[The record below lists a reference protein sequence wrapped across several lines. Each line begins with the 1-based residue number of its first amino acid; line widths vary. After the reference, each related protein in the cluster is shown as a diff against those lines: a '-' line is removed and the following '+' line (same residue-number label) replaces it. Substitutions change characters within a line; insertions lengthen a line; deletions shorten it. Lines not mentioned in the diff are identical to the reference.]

1 MLLQLNN
8 ISKSFSNADKT
19 ISRTVLEDLDFQLK
33 AGETAAVVG
42 PSGSGKTTLLNLIA
56 LLDKPDS
63 GRVVFNGEHLS
74 AYTKSQINT
83 FRNQEIGFVFQ
94 QHHLLPQCTLW
105 ENILLPALVSEEKR
119 DVYEARA
126 EKLTDIL
133 GVSHLHDQKPGELS
147 GGECQRAA
155 VIRALINEP
164 SLLLADEPT
173 GSLDEKNAHELMQ
186 LLADVNK
193 KTGTALIVVTH
204 ADRIAQ
210 KMQKIYRLTNGKLSS
225 H

>member
-19 ISRTVLEDLDFQLK
+19 ISRTVLEDLDFQLE

-173 GSLDEKNAHELMQ
+173 GSLDEKNARELMQ

>member
-19 ISRTVLEDLDFQLK
+19 ISRTVLEDLDFQLE

>member
-19 ISRTVLEDLDFQLK
+19 ISRTVLEDLDFQLE

-94 QHHLLPQCTLW
+94 KHHLLPQCTLW